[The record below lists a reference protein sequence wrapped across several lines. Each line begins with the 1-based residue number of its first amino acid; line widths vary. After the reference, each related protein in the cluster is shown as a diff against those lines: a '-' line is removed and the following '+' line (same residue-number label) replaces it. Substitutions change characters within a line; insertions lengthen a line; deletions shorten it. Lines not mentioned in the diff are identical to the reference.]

1 MALPPYTF
9 YIRMRNSQKSAGLR
23 PTAQRYAI
31 IGITAAFATIF
42 MYRATRLLRQH
53 DGRTD
58 ARRAANVGFFYSP
71 TGPSANQYAQ
81 AHGKTADRRANGRR
95 VFSFLYRSSRET
107 GPSLLYETM
116 PPAGIRP
123 GGKVVFAFFPPLPL
137 PTPRADA
144 LPLILPRP
152 PTDACRPETAGAGP
166 VRRLIANNDN
176 PIN

>member
-9 YIRMRNSQKSAGLR
+9 YIRMRNSQKPAGLR

-42 MYRATRLLRQH
+42 MYRGRAPFATK
-53 DGRTD
+53 
-58 ARRAANVGFFYSP
+58 RRANGRPPRRECRIFYSP